1 MTEYIGVLNKRKQK
15 NALTFRC
22 WLFNTVFNKRNTM
35 PAPHTTAAPEKMKFM
50 GVRIP
55 PALQRRMD
63 ARLKKDGLGVS
74 EYIRELIRRDLD
86 AREEALRA

>member
-1 MTEYIGVLNKRKQK
+1 
-15 NALTFRC
+15 
-22 WLFNTVFNKRNTM
+22 M
-35 PAPHTTAAPEKMKFM
+35 PALHTPAATEKMKFM

-86 AREEALRA
+86 AREAAASAA